1 MDQRAGQRGQA
12 MIEAALALPI
22 VLAAILAVGMI
33 SYACLAYYSVD
44 YHLHEALVCATHKA
58 SYTCERDLRKRI
70 VNSLPFGKITDL
82 DVHSENRGAR
92 GRVRV
97 QLVSG
102 KHDNPILKNTDLKI
116 EKAIELPR

>member
-1 MDQRAGQRGQA
+1 MRRRIGQQGQA
-12 MIEAALALPI
+12 LIEAVVALPI

-33 SYACLAYYSVD
+33 VYACLVYYSVD

-58 SYTCERDLRKRI
+58 SYACERDLRKQI
-70 VNSLPFGKITDL
+70 TSSLSFGKILDL
-82 DVHSENRGAR
+82 NVRSEKRGAR
-92 GRVRV
+92 GRVRI

-116 EKAIELPR
+116 EKNIALPR